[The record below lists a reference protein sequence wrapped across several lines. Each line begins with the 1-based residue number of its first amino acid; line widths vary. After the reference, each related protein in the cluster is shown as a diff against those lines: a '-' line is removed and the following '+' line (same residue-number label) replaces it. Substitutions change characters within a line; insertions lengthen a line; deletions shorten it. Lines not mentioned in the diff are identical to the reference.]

1 MKTVKVIEK
10 FVSPIWNITLHAAI
24 YKEAGKL
31 RNSVTFSKYVFLQIE
46 LGYLYEI
53 LYNVFLYI
61 WGFFH
66 QQENIENEKVI
77 KLFIYTYIYICI

>member
-1 MKTVKVIEK
+1 MKTVKDIEK
-10 FVSPIWNITLHAAI
+10 FVSPIYYITCSHLQ
-24 YKEAGKL
+24 EAGKL

-66 QQENIENEKVI
+66 PQENIEK
-77 KLFIYTYIYICI
+77 